1 MVDTGNQD
9 NHQSAVIEDLFAG
22 ELDERAVLDK
32 HGVSRD
38 LYHQWLADERFIR
51 LLEERS
57 ASAYRESELI
67 LARYAPVAASKL
79 TELTDCKKEE
89 TARKACLD
97 IIGMQY
103 SGGERPRPVNRPSPA
118 DTSEPQQLSEE
129 TAGKLLAALAE
140 AEGQ

>member
-1 MVDTGNQD
+1 MLNTRNQD
-9 NHQSAVIEDLFAG
+9 DKQSAVIEDLFAG
-22 ELDERAVLDK
+22 ELDERAVLDR

-51 LLEERS
+51 LLEQRI

-79 TELTDCKKEE
+79 TQLTDCEKEE

-97 IIGMQY
+97 IISMQD
-103 SGGERPRPVNRPSPA
+103 SGGEDPHPPSTPSPA
-118 DTSEPQQLSEE
+118 DSSGPPQLSEE
-129 TAGKLLAALAE
+129 TASKLLAALAE
-140 AEGQ
+140 AEDQ